1 MLKTYREEMIIRS
14 RDCDSEGTLRPST
27 LLAALQD
34 VADVHARLLGCG
46 REVLIEQN
54 LVWVL
59 SRSEV
64 HMERYPQKDEHIY
77 LTTFPMVNRRWFFP
91 RYFLVED
98 ESGRTIGKAAT
109 LWLLLD
115 INTRPLA
122 PPDAA
127 AMFSCA

>member
-64 HMERYPQKDEHIY
+64 HKERYPQKDEHIY
-77 LTTFPMVNRRWFFP
+77 LTTFPMANRRWFFP
-91 RYFLVED
+91 RYFLVAD
-98 ESGRTIGKAAT
+98 EEGRTIG
-109 LWLLLD
+109 
-115 INTRPLA
+115 
-122 PPDAA
+122 
-127 AMFSCA
+127 